1 MSENFV
7 LSCCSTVDL
16 TPELL
21 AQRDVRYAHF
31 HYSLDHKEYDDDMGK
46 TVSMDDFYQAMVD
59 GADAHTAQI
68 NVEEYCRYFTPFLE
82 AGQDVLHLTLSSGI
96 SGSYNSARIA
106 AGILKEQFPERRVL
120 VVDSLGASSGSGL
133 LVMTLADLRD
143 SGKSLDEL
151 YAWAEAHRREMH
163 HWFYSSDLTFYV
175 KGGRVTKAAGWFGTV
190 LKICPVLN
198 MDVEGRL
205 IPRFQVRG
213 KQNAMREIVR
223 QMEQHAQGG
232 LDYAGNVYISH
243 SDCRA
248 DAEKVAAMVRER
260 FSHVTEVPIFNIG
273 PTIGCHS
280 GPGTVALYFWGDERK
295 D

>member
-21 AQRDVRYAHF
+21 EQRGVRYAHF

-120 VVDSLGASSGSGL
+120 VVDSLGASASYGMLAVMAADLRDEGKTARECAAWLEQNRRRANAYYTTGDLKWLYYGGRVSRTGMTIARAL
-133 LVMTLADLRD
+133 NIWPVMTLAPD
-143 SGKSLDEL
+143 G
-151 YAWAEAHRREMH
+151 H
-163 HWFYSSDLTFYV
+163 LTA
-175 KGGRVTKAAGWFGTV
+175 KE
-190 LKICPVLN
+190 KI
-198 MDVEGRL
+198 
-205 IPRFQVRG
+205 RG
-213 KQNAMREIVR
+213 KKQTFDRIAELVKERVEEAGRQTIYVCHADNPGEAEEFAARLQRECGFAAVSCS
-223 QMEQHAQGG
+223 
-232 LDYAGNVYISH
+232 YIGS
-243 SDCRA
+243 
-248 DAEKVAAMVRER
+248 
-260 FSHVTEVPIFNIG
+260 
-273 PTIGCHS
+273 TIGTHT
-280 GPGTVALYFWGDERK
+280 GPGLITVFFLGKERE
-295 D
+295 